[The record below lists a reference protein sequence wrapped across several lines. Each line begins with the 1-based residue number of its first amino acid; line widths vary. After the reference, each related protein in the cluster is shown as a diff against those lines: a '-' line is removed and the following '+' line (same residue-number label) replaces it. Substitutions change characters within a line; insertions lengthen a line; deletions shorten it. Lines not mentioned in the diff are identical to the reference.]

1 MRKEVIN
8 FMKIVY
14 IIDMQNDF
22 INGSLGTPE
31 AEIAV
36 QNAIKW
42 LKENLSDEDMVFL
55 TRDTHDSDYLD
66 TPEGK
71 QLPIK
76 HCIKGTY
83 GWKFWEELYDVVRG
97 NIQDIFNK
105 PTFGCRDFVDCVIDE
120 IEYEDEAVEIIFM
133 GLCTD
138 ICVISN
144 VLMMKE
150 ALGNIYDIPIKVL
163 SDCCAGVTPAK
174 HDAALEVMR
183 SCQID
188 VI

>member
-1 MRKEVIN
+1 
-8 FMKIVY
+8 MKIVC
-14 IIDMQNDF
+14 IIDMQKDF

-31 AEIAV
+31 AEIAA
-36 QNAIKW
+36 QNAAKW
-42 LKENLSDEDMVFL
+42 LKENLTAEDKILF
-55 TRDTHDSDYLD
+55 TRDTHFENYLR

-71 QLPIK
+71 QLPIP
-76 HCIKGTY
+76 HCINRTD
-83 GWKFWEELYDVVRG
+83 GWRLWPELLDAIDEDNVEEVINKETFGSRRLADVVY
-97 NIQDIFNK
+97 NI
-105 PTFGCRDFVDCVIDE
+105 
-120 IEYEDEAVEIIFM
+120 AVHKCLTNQEVEVIFM

-144 VLMMKE
+144 ALMVKQVFC
-150 ALGNIYDIPIKVL
+150 NRHDIPIKVL
-163 SDCCAGVTPAK
+163 SDCCAGVTPMK